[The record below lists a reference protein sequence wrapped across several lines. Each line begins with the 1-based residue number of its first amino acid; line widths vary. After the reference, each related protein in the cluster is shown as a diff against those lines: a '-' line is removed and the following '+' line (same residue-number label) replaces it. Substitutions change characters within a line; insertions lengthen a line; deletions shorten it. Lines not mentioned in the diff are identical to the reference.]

1 MLSGRSSH
9 GATVVSPS
17 ERSACVLALKSV
29 QRLPG
34 QIALSVIVSLSDMV
48 VMNFSPC
55 ASSSVRRAKSIAL
68 MSASPVA
75 IIAMRLV
82 ISGTCTTTN
91 LPMCGG
97 SIQWSGTAWTS
108 PRLFGSQSP
117 MVNGPEPTGTSLM
130 ASAPTAS

>member
-17 ERSACVLALKSV
+17 ASGACVLALMSV

-48 VMNFSPC
+48 VMNFKP
-55 ASSSVRRAKSIAL
+55 AFSSSVRRAKSIAL
-68 MSASPVA
+68 MSASPVS

-82 ISGTCTTTN
+82 ISGT
-91 LPMCGG
+91 
-97 SIQWSGTAWTS
+97 
-108 PRLFGSQSP
+108 
-117 MVNGPEPTGTSLM
+117 
-130 ASAPTAS
+130 